1 MGSLNSVFRFFSQG
15 FFGISHEVN
24 AISKGVPEIF
34 PGFFRVLLSFQG
46 SLATLEE
53 KKRGAFKFLQRGDVE
68 KGKGPQKGGVMT
80 PLTN

>member
-15 FFGISHEVN
+15 FFGNSHEVN

-34 PGFFRVLLSFQG
+34 PGFFRVLLGFQG

-68 KGKGPQKGGVMT
+68 KRKGYLKKGV
-80 PLTN
+80 L